1 MLSDVPLTQR
11 QLLITGGAG
20 FIGSNFLH
28 YWADRYPGD
37 RLVVLDVLT
46 YAGHRHNLGALERSG
61 KITFVHGDIG
71 DRALVDRLLTE
82 NQIDTVVNFA
92 AESHVDRSIAAPDAF
107 IQTNVV
113 GTLTLLE
120 AFRQHWQGQSA
131 SDSRYCFL
139 QISTDEVYGS
149 LGEGDPAFTESTP
162 FAPNSPYAASKAG
175 ADHLVR
181 AYHQTYGL
189 PTIVTHCSNNYG
201 PHQFPEKLIPVICT
215 NIRRGLPLPIYGDGR
230 NIRDWLYVDD
240 HCHALELILLNGQL
254 GQSYNIGG
262 DDEVRNIDLVRML
275 CDLMDEMAP
284 DLPKRPSQSLIQ
296 FVTDRPG
303 HDWRYAIDATKLR
316 SELGWRPVV
325 SIDAGLRKTVQWYL
339 DHPDWWLR

>member
-1 MLSDVPLTQR
+1 MVTRLTQR

-20 FIGSNFLH
+20 FIGSNFAR
-28 YWADRYPGD
+28 YWADRYPDD
-37 RLVVLDVLT
+37 RLIVLDALT
-46 YAGHRHNLGALERSG
+46 YAGHRHNLAALARSG
-61 KITFVHGDIG
+61 KIGFVQGDIT
-71 DRALVDRLLTE
+71 DRALVDRLLAQY
-82 NQIDTVVNFA
+82 QIDTVVNFA

-107 IQTNVV
+107 VQTNVV

-120 AFRQHWQGQSA
+120 GFRQHWQGRSA
-131 SDSRYCFL
+131 SDRRYCFL

-149 LGEGDPAFTESTP
+149 LGEGDPAFTETTP

-201 PHQFPEKLIPVICT
+201 PQQFPEKLIPVICT
-215 NIRRGLPLPIYGDGR
+215 KIQRGLPLPIYGDGR

-240 HCHALELILLNGQL
+240 HCHALELVLLNGEL

-262 DDEVRNIDLVRML
+262 DHEVRNIDLVRML
-275 CDLMDEMAP
+275 CDLMDQMAQN
-284 DLPKRPSQSLIQ
+284 LPTRPSQSLIQ
-296 FVTDRPG
+296 FVADRPG

-316 SELGWRPVV
+316 TELGWRPVV
-325 SIDAGLRKTVQWYL
+325 SIDAGLRQTVQWYL
-339 DHPDWWLR
+339 DYPDWWTIN